1 MLRMRSMTD
10 TQQRRD
16 TADGGEHTAGQA
28 PAPSPSPRAERWHSG
43 AEAGG
48 GRGGL
53 AWFPWVLA
61 VSFLLLGAAV
71 APFDVAIARWFAT
84 TRLPGDL
91 GKAVMLSEAF
101 AHGVGAATVLVAAWL
116 LDPRFHGWRRIAGV
130 VAGSFGGGLVT
141 DVIKLFVDRV
151 RPRAL
156 DFEAVQ
162 TTLGTFASP
171 PGLGGSDLHSFPSG
185 HSAVAAGLACTLAAL
200 YPRGRWLFA
209 CVGAMACFQRIAAS
223 AHYPSDVATGAAIGI
238 VVATACARLTAIPQ
252 GVDAYNRQSCD
263 SL

>member
-1 MLRMRSMTD
+1 MTD
-10 TQQRRD
+10 MQQRRD
-16 TADGGEHTAGQA
+16 AAEEFGHTAGQTLVLR
-28 PAPSPSPRAERWHSG
+28 PSPRGDRGH
-43 AEAGG
+43 GG
-48 GRGGL
+48 GEPGGCRQGL

-61 VSFLLLGAAV
+61 ASLLMVGAAL
-71 APFDVAIARWFAT
+71 APFDVAIARWFAS

-101 AHGVGAATVLVAAWL
+101 AHGVGAATILVAAWL
-116 LDPRFHGWRRIAGV
+116 LDPRLHGWRRIGGV
-130 VAGSFGGGLVT
+130 VAGGFGGGLVT

-162 TTLGTFASP
+162 TTLGTFAVP
-171 PGLGGSDLHSFPSG
+171 EGLGGSDLHSFPSG

-223 AHYPSDVATGAAIGI
+223 AHYPSDVAIGAAIGI
-238 VVATACARLTAIPQ
+238 VVAAASVRLTAIPQ
-252 GVDAYNRQSCD
+252 GADAFDRRSCD
-263 SL
+263 TL